1 MNPRFRAALVVPFLS
16 TFALTACST
25 GSPSGT
31 GGTDGGGEPLK
42 VMASFYPLQYVTQ
55 QVGGDLVEVESLTP
69 PGTEP
74 HDLELPP
81 ASVAALESS
90 AAVVY
95 LSGFQPAVDEAIK
108 QAAPDHAL
116 DVSEEAA
123 LPAGHSE
130 ADHASEGAAPGTE
143 TAHTEAAHSEA
154 AHSEEAPTEEA
165 PTEEA
170 GHAGEEAHA
179 DGDLHFW
186 LDPERLAHTAT
197 AVAGQL
203 GKADPANAATYKAN
217 AEALAVKLTAL
228 DKDFSQGLATC
239 KTRTVVVS
247 HEAYGYLADKYKLT
261 QVGISGLS
269 PDAEPSPARLA
280 EIGKVV
286 KDEGVSTIF
295 TETLVNPKVAETLA
309 ADLGVKTAVLDPLE
323 GLTDEGSDYEKIMR
337 ENLESLRTA
346 LDCA

>member
-1 MNPRFRAALVVPFLS
+1 MNPRLRGALVVPFLS
-16 TFALTACST
+16 AFALTACSA

-31 GGTDGGGEPLK
+31 GGPAGTGVPLK
-42 VMASFYPLQYVTQ
+42 VMASFYPLQYVTE
-55 QVGGDLVEVESLTP
+55 QVGGDLVKVESLTP

-116 DVSEEAA
+116 DVSAEAT
-123 LPAGHSE
+123 LPAGPSE

-143 TAHTEAAHSEA
+143 AAHSEPA
-154 AHSEEAPTEEA
+154 HSDEAHSEEA
-165 PTEEA
+165 
-170 GHAGEEAHA
+170 HAE
-179 DGDLHFW
+179 GDLHFW
-186 LDPERLAHTAT
+186 LDPERLAHTAS
-197 AVAGQL
+197 AVAGHL
-203 GKADPANAATYKAN
+203 GEADPSNAAAYKAN
-217 AEALAVKLTAL
+217 AEALAAKLTTL
-228 DKDFSQGLATC
+228 DKDFNQGLATC

-247 HEAYGYLADKYKLT
+247 HEAYGYLADKYKLK

-309 ADLGVKTAVLDPLE
+309 ADLGAKTAVLDPLE
-323 GLTDEGSDYEKIMR
+323 GLSDESSDYEKIMR
-337 ENLESLRTA
+337 KNLEALRTA
-346 LDCA
+346 LNCA

>member
-1 MNPRFRAALVVPFLS
+1 MNPRLRAALAMPFLS
-16 TFALTACST
+16 ALALTACST
-25 GSPSGT
+25 GSPSGSS
-31 GGTDGGGEPLK
+31 GGTSGGGEPLK
-42 VMASFYPLQYVTQ
+42 VMASFYPLQYVTE
-55 QVGGDLVEVESLTP
+55 QVGGDLVQVDSLTP
-69 PGTEP
+69 PGAEP

-116 DVSEEAA
+116 DVSEEAT
-123 LPAGHSE
+123 LPTGHSE
-130 ADHASEGAAPGTE
+130 AEHAGAAPGTDA
-143 TAHTEAAHSEA
+143 AHTEAAQ
-154 AHSEEAPTEEA
+154 SEEAHTEEA
-165 PTEEA
+165 HAEES
-170 GHAGEEAHA
+170 GHAGEAHA
-179 DGDLHFW
+179 EGDLHFW
-186 LDPERLAHTAT
+186 LDPERLAHTAS

-203 GKADPANAATYKAN
+203 SEADPGNAATYKAN
-217 AEALAVKLTAL
+217 AEALAAKLTTL
-228 DKDFSQGLATC
+228 DKDFSTGLATC

-247 HEAYGYLADKYKLT
+247 HEAYGYLADKYKLK

-295 TETLVNPKVAETLA
+295 TETLVNPKVAETFA
-309 ADLGVKTAVLDPLE
+309 ADLGAKTAVLDPLE
-323 GLTDEGSDYEKIMR
+323 GLSDESSDYEKVMR
-337 ENLESLRTA
+337 KNLEALRAA
-346 LDCA
+346 LNCA

>member
-1 MNPRFRAALVVPFLS
+1 MNPRLRAALVVPFLS
-16 TFALTACST
+16 AFALTACSA
-25 GSPSGT
+25 GSPSGSG
-31 GGTDGGGEPLK
+31 GGTAGAGGPLK
-42 VMASFYPLQYVTQ
+42 VMASFYPLQYVTE
-55 QVGGDLVEVESLTP
+55 QVGGDLVQVDSLTP

-74 HDLELPP
+74 HDLELSP

-116 DVSEEAA
+116 DVSEEAT

-130 ADHASEGAAPGTE
+130 AEHASEGAAPR
-143 TAHTEAAHSEA
+143 TEAAHTDA
-154 AHSEEAPTEEA
+154 AHSEEAHTEES
-165 PTEEA
+165 
-170 GHAGEEAHA
+170 GHAGEAHA
-179 DGDLHFW
+179 GGDMHYG
-186 LDPERLAHTAT
+186 LDPVRLAHTAC

-203 GKADPANAATYKAN
+203 GEADPANAATYKAN
-217 AEALAVKLTAL
+217 AEALAAKLTTL
-228 DKDFSQGLATC
+228 DKDLSQGLATC

-247 HEAYGYLADKYKLT
+247 HEAYGYLADKYKLK

-309 ADLGVKTAVLDPLE
+309 ADLGAETAVLDPLE
-323 GLTDEGSDYEKIMR
+323 GLSDESSDYEKVMR
-337 ENLESLRTA
+337 KNLEALRAA
-346 LDCA
+346 LNCA

>member
-1 MNPRFRAALVVPFLS
+1 MNPRLRAALVAPFLS
-16 TFALTACST
+16 AFALTACSA
-25 GSPSGT
+25 GSPSGS
-31 GGTDGGGEPLK
+31 GGTAGAGEPLK
-42 VMASFYPLQYVTQ
+42 VMASFYPLQYVTE
-55 QVGGDLVEVESLTP
+55 QVGGDLVQVDSLTP

-116 DVSEEAA
+116 DVSEEAT

-130 ADHASEGAAPGTE
+130 AEHASEGAAPGTE
-143 TAHTEAAHSEA
+143 AAHTEAAHSGEA
-154 AHSEEAPTEEA
+154 HTEES
-165 PTEEA
+165 
-170 GHAGEEAHA
+170 GHAGEAHA
-179 DGDLHFW
+179 GGDLHYW
-186 LDPERLAHTAT
+186 LDPVRLAHTAS

-203 GKADPANAATYKAN
+203 GEADPANAATYKAN
-217 AEALAVKLTAL
+217 AEALAAKLTTL

-247 HEAYGYLADKYKLT
+247 HEAYGYFADKYKLK

-309 ADLGVKTAVLDPLE
+309 ADLGAETAVLDPLE
-323 GLTDEGSDYEKIMR
+323 GLSDESSDYEKVMR
-337 ENLESLRTA
+337 KNLEALRAA
-346 LDCA
+346 LNCA

>member
-1 MNPRFRAALVVPFLS
+1 MNPRLRAALVVPFLS
-16 TFALTACST
+16 AFALTACSA
-25 GSPSGT
+25 GSPSGSG
-31 GGTDGGGEPLK
+31 GGTAGAGGPLK
-42 VMASFYPLQYVTQ
+42 VMASFYPLQYVTE
-55 QVGGDLVEVESLTP
+55 QVGGDLVQVDSLTP

-74 HDLELPP
+74 HDLELSP
-81 ASVAALESS
+81 ASVAGLESS

-116 DVSEEAA
+116 DVSEEAT

-130 ADHASEGAAPGTE
+130 AEHASEGAAPR
-143 TAHTEAAHSEA
+143 TEAAHTDA
-154 AHSEEAPTEEA
+154 AHSEEAHTEES
-165 PTEEA
+165 
-170 GHAGEEAHA
+170 GHAGEAHA
-179 DGDLHFW
+179 GGDLHYW
-186 LDPERLAHTAT
+186 LDPVRLAHTAS

-203 GKADPANAATYKAN
+203 GEADPANAATYKAN
-217 AEALAVKLTAL
+217 AEALAAKLTTL

-247 HEAYGYLADKYKLT
+247 HEAYGYLADKYKLK

-309 ADLGVKTAVLDPLE
+309 ADLGAETAVLDPLE
-323 GLTDEGSDYEKIMR
+323 GLSDESSDYEKVMR
-337 ENLESLRTA
+337 KNLEALRAA
-346 LDCA
+346 LNCA

>member
-1 MNPRFRAALVVPFLS
+1 MNPRLRAALVVPFLS
-16 TFALTACST
+16 AFALTACSA
-25 GSPSGT
+25 GSPSGSG
-31 GGTDGGGEPLK
+31 GGTAGAGGPLK
-42 VMASFYPLQYVTQ
+42 VMASFYPLQYVTE
-55 QVGGDLVEVESLTP
+55 QVGGDLVQVDSLTP

-74 HDLELPP
+74 HDLELSP

-108 QAAPDHAL
+108 QAVPDHAL
-116 DVSEEAA
+116 DVSEEAT

-130 ADHASEGAAPGTE
+130 AEHASEGAAPP
-143 TAHTEAAHSEA
+143 TEAAHTDA
-154 AHSEEAPTEEA
+154 AHSEEAHTEES
-165 PTEEA
+165 
-170 GHAGEEAHA
+170 GHAGEAHA
-179 DGDLHFW
+179 GGDLHYW
-186 LDPERLAHTAT
+186 LDPVRLAHTAS

-203 GKADPANAATYKAN
+203 GEADPANAATYKAN
-217 AEALAVKLTAL
+217 AEALAAKLTTL

-247 HEAYGYLADKYKLT
+247 HEAYGYLADKYKLK

-309 ADLGVKTAVLDPLE
+309 ADLGAETAVLDPLE
-323 GLTDEGSDYEKIMR
+323 GLSDESSDYEKVMR
-337 ENLESLRTA
+337 KNLEALRAA
-346 LDCA
+346 LNCA

>member
-1 MNPRFRAALVVPFLS
+1 MNIMNPRLRAALVVPFLS
-16 TFALTACST
+16 AFALTACST
-25 GSPSGT
+25 GSPSGSS
-31 GGTDGGGEPLK
+31 GGASGGGEPLK
-42 VMASFYPLQYVTQ
+42 VMASFYPLQYVTE
-55 QVGGDLVEVESLTP
+55 QVGGDLVQVDSLTP

-81 ASVAALESS
+81 SSVAALESS

-116 DVSEEAA
+116 DVSEEAT

-130 ADHASEGAAPGTE
+130 AEHASEGAAPGTE
-143 TAHTEAAHSEA
+143 AAHTEAAH
-154 AHSEEAPTEEA
+154 TEEA
-165 PTEEA
+165 HTEEA
-170 GHAGEEAHA
+170 GHAEESGHAGEAHA
-179 DGDLHFW
+179 EGDLHFW
-186 LDPERLAHTAT
+186 LDPERLAHTAS

-203 GKADPANAATYKAN
+203 GEADPGNAATYKAN
-217 AEALAVKLTAL
+217 AEALAGKLSAL

-247 HEAYGYLADKYKLT
+247 HEAYGYLADKYKLK

-295 TETLVNPKVAETLA
+295 TETLVNPKVAETFA
-309 ADLGVKTAVLDPLE
+309 ADLGAKTAVLDPLE
-323 GLTDEGSDYEKIMR
+323 GLSDESSDYIKVMR
-337 ENLESLRTA
+337 KNLEALRAA
-346 LDCA
+346 LNCA

>member
-1 MNPRFRAALVVPFLS
+1 MNPRLRAALVVPFLS
-16 TFALTACST
+16 AFALTACSA
-25 GSPSGT
+25 GSPSGSG
-31 GGTDGGGEPLK
+31 GGTAGAGGPLK
-42 VMASFYPLQYVTQ
+42 VMASFYPLQYVTE
-55 QVGGDLVEVESLTP
+55 QVGGDLVQVDSLTP

-74 HDLELPP
+74 HDLELSP

-116 DVSEEAA
+116 DVSEEAT

-130 ADHASEGAAPGTE
+130 AEHASEGAAPR
-143 TAHTEAAHSEA
+143 TEAAHTDA
-154 AHSEEAPTEEA
+154 AHSEEAHTEES
-165 PTEEA
+165 
-170 GHAGEEAHA
+170 GHAGEAHA
-179 DGDLHFW
+179 GGDLHYW
-186 LDPERLAHTAT
+186 LDPVRLAHTAS

-203 GKADPANAATYKAN
+203 GEADPANAATYKAN
-217 AEALAVKLTAL
+217 AEALAAKLTTL

-247 HEAYGYLADKYKLT
+247 HEAYGYLADKYKLK

-309 ADLGVKTAVLDPLE
+309 ADLGAETAVLDPLE
-323 GLTDEGSDYEKIMR
+323 GLSDESSDYEKVMR
-337 ENLESLRTA
+337 KNLEALRAA
-346 LDCA
+346 LNCA

>member
-1 MNPRFRAALVVPFLS
+1 MTPRFRAALAVPFLS
-16 TFALTACST
+16 AFALTACSA
-25 GSPSGT
+25 GSPSGPS
-31 GGTDGGGEPLK
+31 GGTTGAGEPLK
-42 VMASFYPLQYVTQ
+42 VMASFYPLQYVTE
-55 QVGGDLVEVESLTP
+55 QVGGDLVNVESLTP

-116 DVSEEAA
+116 DVSEEAT

-130 ADHASEGAAPGTE
+130 AEHASEGATPG
-143 TAHTEAAHSEA
+143 TEAAHTEE
-154 AHSEEAPTEEA
+154 AHSEEAH
-165 PTEEA
+165 TEEA
-170 GHAGEEAHA
+170 GHAGEGAHSEEAHA
-179 DGDLHFW
+179 GGDLHFW
-186 LDPERLAHTAT
+186 LDPERLAHTAS

-203 GKADPANAATYKAN
+203 GEVDPANAATYKAN
-217 AEALAVKLTAL
+217 AEALAAKLTTL

-247 HEAYGYLADKYKLT
+247 HEAYGYLADKYKLK

-280 EIGKVV
+280 EISKVV

-295 TETLVNPKVAETLA
+295 TETLVNPKVAETFA
-309 ADLGVKTAVLDPLE
+309 ADLGAKTAVLDPLE
-323 GLTDEGSDYEKIMR
+323 GLSDESSDYEKVMR
-337 ENLESLRTA
+337 KNLEALRAA
-346 LDCA
+346 LNCA